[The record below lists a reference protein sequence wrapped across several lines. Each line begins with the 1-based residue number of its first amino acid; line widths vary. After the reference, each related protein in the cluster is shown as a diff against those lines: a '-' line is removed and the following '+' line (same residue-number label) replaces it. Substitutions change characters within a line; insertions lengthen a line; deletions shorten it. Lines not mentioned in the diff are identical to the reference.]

1 MLGGVRG
8 EGGGGEG
15 GRPERGARLLRVVE
29 LGARSRHALRVAL
42 VRHFLHG
49 AMRRSCGVAGW
60 LGKRL
65 CGWPVSLPVS
75 ACREGAGAAGRKHAC
90 APRCAALWRRRRPR
104 LHHVLNIL
112 RRQLALHLHLG
123 GVDLLVVHCARAREG

>member
-1 MLGGVRG
+1 MLEWRWRGWRWRGGAAG
-8 EGGGGEG
+8 AS
-15 GRPERGARLLRVVE
+15 ARLLRVVE

-49 AMRRSCGVAGW
+49 AMRRSCGVAGG

-90 APRCAALWRRRRPR
+90 APQCAALWRRLRPR

-123 GVDLLVVHCARAREG
+123 GVDLLVVHCARTREG